1 MLVRWCYQIY
11 IQYIY
16 IYIYMYVYKFVY
28 CCECH
33 VAVTEIVTGYF
44 RLSIE
49 TLCWKTHMGLNC
61 SSKWQLSVQL
71 TRHFILS
78 MGERQRE
85 RGGKQT
91 EGVEET
97 VSCTCLSA
105 ILDILFQNK
114 WRTWHISNWG
124 HGREVWHVC
133 LFKHSCATVQLV
145 DSKLTVIVCW

>member
-1 MLVRWCYQIY
+1 MLVRWCYQIHTS
-11 IQYIY
+11 IY
-16 IYIYMYVYKFVY
+16 NFKF
-28 CCECH
+28 CSECH

-49 TLCWKTHMGLNC
+49 TLCWKTHMALNC

-71 TRHFILS
+71 TRLFILS
-78 MGERQRE
+78 MRE
-85 RGGKQT
+85 RDRERGGGGKQT
-91 EGVEET
+91 ERVEET

-105 ILDILFQNK
+105 VLDILFQNK

-124 HGREVWHVC
+124 RRREVSHVC

-145 DSKLTVIVCW
+145 DSKLSVIVCWYSGAYA